1 MQNETRQTT
10 TAAAFGRSSIARL
23 PPTLREAVDAAIAD
37 GATIDE
43 ITARIRAE
51 GGACSRSAVGR
62 YVKNMRDLI
71 RQQQEAD
78 RANEAWVRALGARAQ
93 GRAGLILIETLR
105 TLVLSALADLSR
117 REEPVSTAE
126 LARLALVLRRIEG
139 TDKLRLERERA
150 AAKAARAAPGAG
162 QAAGQAL
169 VRKGLSPEAVA
180 AIREVVEG
188 RPRRPARAVTSAPVD
203 PWNPADSHLSQLI
216 PLNPGESR
224 SENVSGVSTF
234 KSLDGGRELR
244 SLAYAPFGAARSR
257 ARPAVRHSLWSTHR
271 RLPRAAQSRRPG
283 CFAVRGGEGRGEVGG
298 ELCRLRPPRHRAADP
313 ARPEPLAAR
322 ALPRPHPGLQGF
334 RAADGGAPPGRGVT

>member
-1 MQNETRQTT
+1 MRRGTRSRAPHHGAVEGAVCARQHRLMQNQTQQTT
-10 TAAAFGRSSIARL
+10 TAAAFGRSSIERL
-23 PPTLREAVDAAIAD
+23 PPALREAVDAAIAD

-78 RANEAWVRALGARAQ
+78 RGIEAWVRALGARAQ

-105 TLVLSALADLSR
+105 TLTLSALADLSR
-117 REEPVSTAE
+117 REEPVSTEE
-126 LARLALVLRRIEG
+126 LARLALILRRIEG

-162 QAAGQAL
+162 QAP

-203 PWNPADSHLSQLI
+203 PWNPAESQLI

-224 SENVSGVSTF
+224 PENVSPVS
-234 KSLDGGRELR
+234 
-244 SLAYAPFGAARSR
+244 
-257 ARPAVRHSLWSTHR
+257 
-271 RLPRAAQSRRPG
+271 RPG
-283 CFAVRGGEGRGEVGG
+283 PNTHLTPSPEAEGETQTATACSPSPPRRGGEGRGEVGG

-322 ALPRPHPGLQGF
+322 ALPRPHLGFQGF
-334 RAADGGAPPGRGVT
+334 RAADGDAPPGRGVT

>member
-10 TAAAFGRSSIARL
+10 TAATFGRSSIARL
-23 PPTLREAVDAAIAD
+23 PPALREAVDAAIAD

-117 REEPVSTAE
+117 REEPVSTEE

-150 AAKAARAAPGAG
+150 AAKEGGQGRARRGPGRRSGRA
-162 QAAGQAL
+162 
-169 VRKGLSPEAVA
+169 S
-180 AIREVVEG
+180 
-188 RPRRPARAVTSAPVD
+188 RPRPWPPSARSSRGGPVRPARAVTSAPVD

-257 ARPAVRHSLWSTHR
+257 ALRTCGPALLMVDASS
-271 RLPRAAQSRRPG
+271 
-283 CFAVRGGEGRGEVGG
+283 V
-298 ELCRLRPPRHRAADP
+298 
-313 ARPEPLAAR
+313 AAR
-322 ALPRPHPGLQGF
+322 GAVAPSGLLRSPGRRG
-334 RAADGGAPPGRGVT
+334 PGRGGRRAMPASTTPPPRR

>member
-10 TAAAFGRSSIARL
+10 TAAAFGRSSVARL

-62 YVKNMRDLI
+62 YVKNVRGLI
-71 RQQQEAD
+71 RRQQEAD
-78 RANEAWVRALGARAQ
+78 RANEAWVRALGDRAQ

-105 TLVLSALADLSR
+105 TLALSAMADLSR

-162 QAAGQAL
+162 QAP

-188 RPRRPARAVTSAPVD
+188 RPRPPERAVTSAPVD
-203 PWNPADSHLSQLI
+203 PWNPAESQLI

-224 SENVSGVSTF
+224 SENVSGVSRPGPT
-234 KSLDGGRELR
+234 
-244 SLAYAPFGAARSR
+244 PFGSLE
-257 ARPAVRHSLWSTHR
+257 PA
-271 RLPRAAQSRRPG
+271 
-283 CFAVRGGEGRGEVGG
+283 
-298 ELCRLRPPRHRAADP
+298 
-313 ARPEPLAAR
+313 LAAR
-322 ALPRPHPGLQGF
+322 LTSRS
-334 RAADGGAPPGRGVT
+334 PPPD

>member
-105 TLVLSALADLSR
+105 TLVLSTLADLSR
-117 REEPVSTAE
+117 REEPVSTGSSPAWRWFSGASKAPTSSDLSGSE
-126 LARLALVLRRIEG
+126 EPVSTEG
-139 TDKLRLERERA
+139 SPAWRWFSRQ
-150 AAKAARAAPGAG
+150 PG
-162 QAAGQAL
+162 
-169 VRKGLSPEAVA
+169 P
-180 AIREVVEG
+180 
-188 RPRRPARAVTSAPVD
+188 RPARARPRPARARRRSGRASRPR
-203 PWNPADSHLSQLI
+203 PWPPS
-216 PLNPGESR
+216 
-224 SENVSGVSTF
+224 
-234 KSLDGGRELR
+234 
-244 SLAYAPFGAARSR
+244 ARSSRGGPGGLR
-257 ARPAVRHSLWSTHR
+257 APSHR
-271 RLPRAAQSRRPG
+271 RRSTLG
-283 CFAVRGGEGRGEVGG
+283 I
-298 ELCRLRPPRHRAADP
+298 LRNPTYPS
-313 ARPEPLAAR
+313 
-322 ALPRPHPGLQGF
+322 
-334 RAADGGAPPGRGVT
+334 

>member
-10 TAAAFGRSSIARL
+10 TAASFGRSSIARL
-23 PPTLREAVDAAIAD
+23 PPALREAVDAAIAD

-71 RQQQEAD
+71 RRQQETD
-78 RANEAWVRALGARAQ
+78 RGIEAWVRALGERTQ

-105 TLVLSALADLSR
+105 TLTLSALADLSR

-139 TDKLRLERERA
+139 TDKLRLQREQA
-150 AAKAARAAPGAG
+150 AAKEAAKTAPGAG
-162 QAAGQAL
+162 QAP

-188 RPRRPARAVTSAPVD
+188 RPRPPERAVTSAPVD
-203 PWNPADSHLSQLI
+203 PWNPAESQLI

-224 SENVSGVSTF
+224 PENVPGMS
-234 KSLDGGRELR
+234 
-244 SLAYAPFGAARSR
+244 
-257 ARPAVRHSLWSTHR
+257 
-271 RLPRAAQSRRPG
+271 RPG
-283 CFAVRGGEGRGEVGG
+283 PNTHLTPSPEAEGEAQTATACSPSPPRRRGEGRGEVGARYHTPQAPG
-298 ELCRLRPPRHRAADP
+298 SLKPTSRSPPP
-313 ARPEPLAAR
+313 
-322 ALPRPHPGLQGF
+322 
-334 RAADGGAPPGRGVT
+334 

>member
-1 MQNETRQTT
+1 MHRSNIKRANTGHARPHHGAVEGGGSARQHRLMQNETRQTT
-10 TAAAFGRSSIARL
+10 TAAAFGRSSVARL

-105 TLVLSALADLSR
+105 TLTLSALADLSR

-162 QAAGQAL
+162 QAP

-203 PWNPADSHLSQLI
+203 PWNPAESHLSQLI

-224 SENVSGVSTF
+224 SENVSGVSRPGPTPF
-234 KSLDGGRELR
+234 ESLGPDACSPTHLPLAP
-244 SLAYAPFGAARSR
+244 SLVFQIPQRRARS
-257 ARPAVRHSLWSTHR
+257 
-271 RLPRAAQSRRPG
+271 
-283 CFAVRGGEGRGEVGG
+283 
-298 ELCRLRPPRHRAADP
+298 
-313 ARPEPLAAR
+313 
-322 ALPRPHPGLQGF
+322 
-334 RAADGGAPPGRGVT
+334 

>member
-43 ITARIRAE
+43 ITALIRGE
-51 GGACSRSAVGR
+51 GGTCSRSAVGR
-62 YVKNMRDLI
+62 YTKNVRDLI
-71 RQQQEAD
+71 RQQHETD
-78 RANEAWVRALGARAQ
+78 RGIEAWVRALGERAE

-105 TLVLSALADLSR
+105 TMTLSTLADLSR
-117 REEPVSTAE
+117 REEPVSTEE

-150 AAKAARAAPGAG
+150 VAKAARAAPGAG
-162 QAAGQAL
+162 QAPA
-169 VRKGLSPEAVA
+169 RKGLSPEAVA

-203 PWNPADSHLSQLI
+203 PWNPAESHLI

-224 SENVSGVSTF
+224 PENVSGVSSF

-257 ARPAVRHSLWSTHR
+257 ALRTCGPASLMANTSSAAAGGRKGDADGHSLLS
-271 RLPRAAQSRRPG
+271 LSVPG
-283 CFAVRGGEGRGEVGG
+283 GGEGRGEVG
-298 ELCRLRPPRHRAADP
+298 EIV
-313 ARPEPLAAR
+313 
-322 ALPRPHPGLQGF
+322 F
-334 RAADGGAPPGRGVT
+334 K